1 MKALVTNWNLF
12 RFLRL
17 LLGVGVIIKGAT
29 DGEVIFAIAGGLVA
43 LMALANIGCC
53 ASDGCAVSNSSLT
66 TAENKQENFT
76 YEEVV
81 GRK

>member
-17 LLGVGVIIKGAT
+17 LLGIGVIIKGAT
-29 DGEVIFAIAGGLVA
+29 DGEVVFAVAGVMVA

-53 ASDGCAVSNSSLT
+53 GSQGCAVPRSSLNT
-66 TAENKQENFT
+66 SSTEQKNIT
-76 YEEVV
+76 YEEV
-81 GRK
+81 GSTK